1 MSCFFALPAGLLLLL
16 LFLSILAGFSS
27 GLTFFV
33 NRTVRRKLIQNFLS
47 LFAILSALPNPVF
60 QFPGLLFKLLVRT
73 MALLHHMFESFLT
86 RLSGVFL
93 LKRLF

>member
-1 MSCFFALPAGLLLLL
+1 MFCFFALPAGLLLLL

-47 LFAILSALPNPVF
+47 LSATLLARQNPVF
-60 QFPGLLFKLLVRT
+60 QFPGLLFRLLVKT
-73 MALLHHMFESFLT
+73 MVLLHLMLKSFLT